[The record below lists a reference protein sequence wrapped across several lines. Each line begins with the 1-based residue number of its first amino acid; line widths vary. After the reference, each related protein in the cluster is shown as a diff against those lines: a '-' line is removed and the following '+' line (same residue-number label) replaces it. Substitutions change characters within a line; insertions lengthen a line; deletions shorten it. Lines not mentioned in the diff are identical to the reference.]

1 MGWGKVVRCLLVL
14 ATLVVGSQGFAQT
27 RYTCKLS
34 DGRSYASDRP
44 CATDGLVYY
53 GPQTERSTQSS
64 YQSSHQSSYGSRS
77 NEAPACLKYM
87 SARCSSMH
95 DAIRTSSARGVRAE
109 TVAEA
114 RKNYQEECAAD
125 ESQASSRLSK
135 ERGEKYQAKEEA
147 RHAEELNQ
155 QQSATKDQ
163 QCGESKRILML
174 KRARMDLTEGEKGDL
189 KRFEDNYKARCGG

>member
-1 MGWGKVVRCLLVL
+1 MGWGKVMRCLLVL
-14 ATLVVGSQGFAQT
+14 AMGVVGNPGFTQT

-44 CATDGLVYY
+44 CANDGLVYY
-53 GPQTERSTQSS
+53 GPQSDRASQSS
-64 YQSSHQSSYGSRS
+64 YQSNYGSRT
-77 NEAPACLKYM
+77 NEAPDYLKYM
-87 SARCSSMH
+87 SAKCSSMH

-135 ERGEKYQAKEEA
+135 ERGEKNKAKEEG
-147 RHAEELNQ
+147 RLAEERSK
-155 QQSATKDQ
+155 QQSATQSQ
-163 QCGESKRILML
+163 QCGESKRILMV
-174 KRARMDLTEGEKGDL
+174 KRARTDLTEGEKGDL